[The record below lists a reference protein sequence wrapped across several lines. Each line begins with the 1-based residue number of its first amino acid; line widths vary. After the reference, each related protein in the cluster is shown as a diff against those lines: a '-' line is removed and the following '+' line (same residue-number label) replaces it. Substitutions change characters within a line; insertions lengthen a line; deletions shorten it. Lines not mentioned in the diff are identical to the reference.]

1 MERNTILPVKVVYFL
16 VLIFYLYFGEWPEM
30 DADRV
35 RWTLL
40 RTIQWF
46 FIFCLIVN
54 VAIGVMLIRMEEFS
68 TRVLREVVFSIC
80 LFDALLLAMMTE
92 LTGGFESFLFWVFLG
107 LQIRNAISMPIASTQ
122 IVANLSVSVIYL
134 CAGAFDIIVAR
145 SEEELENITG
155 EPVVLRALLLVLMTA
170 CGYGLQ
176 VLIDK
181 QRRMDAEE
189 DEFDRRQSQLQASGR
204 LAAEIAHQVKNP
216 LGIINNA
223 AFALGQATN
232 ENETAKRQVAL
243 IREEVNKADQIITKL
258 MGYAQLVEG
267 RLAKLDELD
276 PDNRLL
282 GRMSVRRLEAETLR
296 DSILFVSGQW
306 NPRMF
311 GKPVPVKEDEVG
323 QIVVGVSTNDSS
335 NRPTGKTISLGTEE
349 NRRSLYVQVRR
360 SKVLS
365 FVDAFDAPSMEPNC
379 TKRTV
384 STVAPQALMLMNNNF
399 VISECRSMAGRLQHL
414 AKGSLDTQLGLAWET
429 TLGQAPSAGELAQSA
444 AFVEKQ
450 TALFKT
456 QKEKQPDL
464 AALANY
470 CQALLSSNAF
480 IYVD

>member
-1 MERNTILPVKVVYFL
+1 MASPRGNKTWIDWWRLSQLFRSVAPDAGSQRARIQFMERNTVLPIKAVYFL

-54 VAIGVMLIRMEEFS
+54 VVIGVMLVRMEEFP

-92 LTGGFESFLFWVFLG
+92 LTGGFESFLFWMFLG
-107 LQIRNAISMPIASTQ
+107 LQLRNAISMPIASTQ

-223 AFALGQATN
+223 AFALGQAVG
-232 ENETAKRQVAL
+232 EDKIAKRQVGL

-267 RLAKLDELD
+267 RLAKLDVNKTLETALSQVFPKGSKFGTRIRRD
-276 PDNRLL
+276 YGIALPPLL
-282 GRMSVRRLEAETLR
+282 AQPEH
-296 DSILFVSGQW
+296 
-306 NPRMF
+306 
-311 GKPVPVKEDEVG
+311 
-323 QIVVGVSTNDSS
+323 
-335 NRPTGKTISLGTEE
+335 
-349 NRRSLYVQVRR
+349 
-360 SKVLS
+360 
-365 FVDAFDAPSMEPNC
+365 
-379 TKRTV
+379 
-384 STVAPQALMLMNNNF
+384 
-399 VISECRSMAGRLQHL
+399 ISEVFVNIIQNAREVMGNDGEIWIKTSYEGDYTFRVTIEDNGPGIPADRFETVFEPYHTTKE
-414 AKGSLDTQLGLAWET
+414 KGTGLGLAIVKHNTELYGGT
-429 TLGQAPSAGELAQSA
+429 VKIESELGKHTRFNLIFPGR
-444 AFVEKQ
+444 
-450 TALFKT
+450 TALR
-456 QKEKQPDL
+456 L
-464 AALANY
+464 
-470 CQALLSSNAF
+470 QAL
-480 IYVD
+480 